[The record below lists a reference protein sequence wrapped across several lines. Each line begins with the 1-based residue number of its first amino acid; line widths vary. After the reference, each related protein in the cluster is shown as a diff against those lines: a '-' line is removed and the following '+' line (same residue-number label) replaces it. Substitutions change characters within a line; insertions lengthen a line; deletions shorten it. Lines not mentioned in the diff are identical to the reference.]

1 MRDRLARSADADRRR
16 PRRARGAVPIQSRP
30 WQGYGKRRLPVSF
43 DKKFES
49 TGRNPLITT
58 DWCGRAAT
66 VFAAATAGVLLTAG
80 AAHASDAG
88 VSVLDDSGY
97 AIWTEDGDNLQ
108 VCDRAA
114 DGWGVRGYIYVPT
127 TEGSAN
133 GTVLIKASDPKYDTD
148 CASVSVNLDEHIDL
162 SIKVCNYKGA
172 SIVLCNWLSIP
183 GRPSQET

>member
-1 MRDRLARSADADRRR
+1 MTTIDW
-16 PRRARGAVPIQSRP
+16 RGR
-30 WQGYGKRRLPVSF
+30 
-43 DKKFES
+43 
-49 TGRNPLITT
+49 T
-58 DWCGRAAT
+58 AA

-80 AAHASDAG
+80 VAHADDDG

-97 AIWTEDGDNLQ
+97 AIWTEVGDNLQ

-127 TEGSAN
+127 TTGSAN
-133 GTVLIKASDPKYDTD
+133 GTVMIKASDPKFDTE
-148 CASVSVNLDEHIDL
+148 CASVSVDLDEHIDL

-172 SIVLCNWLSIP
+172 SIVLCNWESIP